1 MDNIL
6 QTTAA
11 ATYVICL
18 AAAVLLKA
26 YFLTDNKNAYG
37 LDN

>member
-26 YFLTDNKNAYG
+26 YFLTDKAKQYG